1 MKTFYATILL
11 FLFSTL
17 TFAQQ
22 GFEFGP
28 DFQYQSSWL
37 INSEDMDKGGDL
49 DYKNTMQIAYGFT
62 TSYGFAPRHG
72 IRTGI
77 YFSQQGQKYVTS
89 GEFVEL
95 PNAQY
100 QTLTEYIQVP
110 LLYRYNGSLSIAN
123 SAFLLTVGP
132 QFGFLQSAS
141 GTFLQ
146 RKDTTAT
153 PKILNESIQPIN
165 DAKSLYNS
173 MDISAHIGLG
183 LTARFSKKWHMNAM
197 MNFNYSLQDVEK
209 VKLPLTRKSTSN
221 AVVGIG
227 ISLYYLIGGSEMAG
241 PPKMR

>member
-1 MKTFYATILL
+1 MKTFHIAIL
-11 FLFSTL
+11 FCFSSL
-17 TFAQQ
+17 MTFAQQ
-22 GFEFGP
+22 GLEFGP
-28 DFQYQSSWL
+28 DFQVQTTWL
-37 INSEDMDKGGDL
+37 MNQDDMDKGEVL

-77 YFSQQGQKYVTS
+77 YFSQQGQKYTAS
-89 GEFVEL
+89 EKFVEL
-95 PNAQY
+95 PNAKY

-110 LLYRYNGSLSIAN
+110 LLYRYNGSLKIAN

-132 QFGFLQSAS
+132 QFGFLQSAN

-146 RKDTTAT
+146 RKDTTTT
-153 PKILNESIQPIN
+153 PKILNESIEPIK

-173 MDISAHIGLG
+173 MDISAHLGLG
-183 LTARFSKKWHMNAM
+183 LTARFSKKWHMNALL
-197 MNFNYSLQDVEK
+197 NFNYSFQDVEK
-209 VKLPLTRKSTSN
+209 VKMPLTRRPTRN

-227 ISLYYLIGGSEMAG
+227 ISFYYLIGGPEMAG

>member
-1 MKTFYATILL
+1 
-11 FLFSTL
+11 
-17 TFAQQ
+17 
-22 GFEFGP
+22 
-28 DFQYQSSWL
+28 
-37 INSEDMDKGGDL
+37 MDKGADL

-62 TSYGFAPRHG
+62 TSYGFSPRHG

-146 RKDTTAT
+146 RKDTMAS
-153 PKILNESIQPIN
+153 PKILNESIQPIK

-173 MDISAHIGLG
+173 MDISAHLGVG
-183 LTARFSKKWHMNAM
+183 LTARFSKKWHMNAVL
-197 MNFNYSLQDVEK
+197 NLNYSLMDVEK
-209 VKLPLTRKSTSN
+209 VKMPLTRKPTRN

-227 ISLYYLIGGSEMAG
+227 ISFYYLIGGPEMAG

>member
-1 MKTFYATILL
+1 MKTFYTTILF
-11 FLFSTL
+11 FLFTTL

-22 GFEFGP
+22 GLEFGP
-28 DFQYQSSWL
+28 DFQVQSSWL
-37 INSEDMDKGGDL
+37 INSEDMDKGSEL

-77 YFSQQGQKYVTS
+77 YFSQQGQKYITS
-89 GEFVEL
+89 EEFLEL
-95 PNAQY
+95 PKAEY
-100 QTLTEYIQVP
+100 QILTEYIQVP

-132 QFGFLQSAS
+132 QFGFLQTAS

-146 RKDTTAT
+146 RKDTSAT
-153 PKILNESIQPIN
+153 PKILKESIEPIK
-165 DAKSLYNS
+165 DAKSLFNE
-173 MDISAHIGLG
+173 MDISAHLGLG

-197 MNFNYSLQDVEK
+197 LNFNYSLQDVEK
-209 VKLPLTRKSTSN
+209 VKMPLTRKPTRN

-227 ISLYYLIGGSEMAG
+227 ISFYYLIGGPEMAG